1 MVQRSGQP
9 GPLPPGELL
18 RMSAPVSTMAIL
30 EAIRQ
35 VVGPSRPDQP
45 IALHEPDFRGTEAW
59 AYVKDCLDTGW
70 VSTAGQWVS
79 RFEQELASATGAAHA
94 VAVTNGTV
102 ALRLALHLVGVGPG
116 DEVLLPPLSF
126 VATANA
132 VAHLG
137 AVPHFVDV
145 EPTTLAMDPSAL
157 AERLKLVAEWRDG
170 QLLNRQTGRRL
181 AALLPVHVFGHPA
194 DGMALRQVADT
205 WGLPLVED
213 AAEAL
218 GSWRGDTHCGLFGAV
233 GTLSFNGNK
242 LITTGGGGALLTNDA
257 ELSQRAR
264 HLSTT
269 AKLPHPWAF
278 EHDAV
283 GWNDRLPNLN
293 AALGVAQLEDLE
305 RRLEAKRQLA
315 QRYTAAVASL
325 EGVELVEQ
333 PTGCRSNHWLTSLR
347 FTAAEPLEAEG
358 QRLQLLDAA
367 YAAGLLLR
375 PVWRLLHQLPM
386 YAAAPR
392 SVLSVAEDQ
401 AMRLVNLPSSPQLLQ

>member
-1 MVQRSGQP
+1 
-9 GPLPPGELL
+9 
-18 RMSAPVSTMAIL
+18 MSTALSTMTIL
-30 EAIRQ
+30 EAIQQ
-35 VVGPSRPDQP
+35 VVGTSSRDQP
-45 IALHEPDFRGTEAW
+45 VALHEPDFRGTEAW
-59 AYVKDCLDTGW
+59 TYVKDCLDTGW

-79 RFEQELASATGAAHA
+79 RFEQQLASATGAAHA
-94 VAVTNGTV
+94 VSVTNGTV

-145 EPTTLAMDPSAL
+145 EPITLALNPAAL
-157 AERLKLVAEWRDG
+157 VERLEQVAERRDG

-181 AALLPVHVFGHPA
+181 AAVLPVHVYGHPA
-194 DGMALRQVADT
+194 DGMALRQVADA

-242 LITTGGGGALLTNDA
+242 LITTGGGGALLTNDI
-257 ELSQRAR
+257 ELAQRAR

-269 AKLPHPWAF
+269 AKLPHTWMF
-278 EHDAV
+278 QHDDV

-305 RRLEAKRQLA
+305 RRLQAKRQLA
-315 QRYTAAVASL
+315 ERYGAAFAGF
-325 EGVELVEQ
+325 EGVELVSE
-333 PTGCRSNHWLTSLR
+333 PEGCRSNHWLVTLR
-347 FTAAEPLEAEG
+347 FTAADPAEAER
-358 QRLQLLDAA
+358 QRLQLLEAA
-367 YAAGLLLR
+367 HAVGLLLR
-375 PVWRLLHQLPM
+375 PAWKLLHCLPM
-386 YAAAPR
+386 FLKSPYGDLP
-392 SVLSVAEDQ
+392 VAMNQ
-401 AMRLVNLPSSPQLLQ
+401 VQRLVNLPSSPQLLK

>member
-1 MVQRSGQP
+1 
-9 GPLPPGELL
+9 
-18 RMSAPVSTMAIL
+18 MSAVASASTIL
-30 EAIRQ
+30 EAIQQ
-35 VVGPSRPDQP
+35 VVGPISPGQP
-45 IALHEPDFRGTEAW
+45 IGLHEPDFRGTEAW

-70 VSTAGQWVS
+70 VSTAGWWVD
-79 RFEQELASATGAAHA
+79 RFEQGLASATGAAHA

-102 ALRLALHLVGVGPG
+102 ALRLALHLMGVGPG

-145 EPTTLAMDPSAL
+145 EATTLAMDPVAL
-157 AERLKLVAEWRDG
+157 AERLEQMAEQRG
-170 QLLNRQTGRRL
+170 EQLINRQTGRRL
-181 AALLPVHVFGHPA
+181 AAVLPVHVFGHPA
-194 DGMALRQVADT
+194 DGMALRRVADA

-242 LITTGGGGALLTNDA
+242 LITTGGGGALLTNNA
-257 ELSQRAR
+257 ELAQRAR

-269 AKLPHPWAF
+269 AKLHHPWAF
-278 EHDAV
+278 EHDDV

-293 AALGVAQLEDLE
+293 AALGVAQLEHLD

-315 QRYTAAVASL
+315 ERYSSAVAGL
-325 EGVELVEQ
+325 EGVELVAE
-333 PTGCRSNHWLTSLR
+333 PAGCRSNHWLVALR
-347 FTAAEPLEAEG
+347 FAATDPSVAEH
-358 QRLQLLDAA
+358 QRLQLLEAA
-367 YAAGLLLR
+367 HAAGLLLR
-375 PVWRLLHQLPM
+375 PVWQLLHQLPM

-392 SVLSVAEDQ
+392 GVLPVAEDQ
-401 AMRLVNLPSSPQLLQ
+401 APRLVNLPSSPQLLQ

>member
-1 MVQRSGQP
+1 
-9 GPLPPGELL
+9 
-18 RMSAPVSTMAIL
+18 MSAATSTIALL
-30 EAIRQ
+30 EAIQQ
-35 VVGPSRPDQP
+35 VVGASSPGQP

-70 VSTAGQWVS
+70 VSAAGQWVS
-79 RFEQELASATGAAHA
+79 CFEQELASATGAAHA

-126 VATANA
+126 VATTNA

-145 EPTTLAMDPSAL
+145 EPATLAMDPAAL
-157 AERLKLVAEWRDG
+157 AERLEQLVERQDG
-170 QLLNRQTGRRL
+170 QVLNRQTGRRL
-181 AALLPVHVFGHPA
+181 AAVLPVHVFGHPA
-194 DGMALRQVADT
+194 DGAALRRVADA
-205 WGLPLVED
+205 WGLPMVED

-218 GSWRGDTHCGLFGAV
+218 GSWRCDTHCGLFGSV

-242 LITTGGGGALLTNDA
+242 LITTGGGGALLTNDS
-257 ELSQRAR
+257 ELAQQAR

-283 GWNDRLPNLN
+283 GWNDRMPNLN

-305 RRLEAKRQLA
+305 RRVKAKRQLA
-315 QRYTAAVASL
+315 ERYGDAVAGL
-325 EGVELVEQ
+325 EGVELVAE
-333 PTGCRSNHWLTSLR
+333 PDGCRSNHWLVSLR
-347 FTAAEPLEAEG
+347 FTAADPSEAQH
-358 QRLQLLDAA
+358 QRLQLLEVAH
-367 YAAGLLLR
+367 AAGLLLR

-392 SVLSVAEDQ
+392 GELPVAEDQ
-401 AMRLVNLPSSPQLLQ
+401 AQRLVNLPSSPQLLR

>member
-1 MVQRSGQP
+1 MLSPR
-9 GPLPPGELL
+9 ELR
-18 RMSAPVSTMAIL
+18 RMSSAVSTSALLDAIH
-30 EAIRQ
+30 Q
-35 VVGPSRPDQP
+35 VVGPSSPEQP
-45 IALHEPDFRGTEAW
+45 IALHEPDFHGTEAW
-59 AYVKDCLDTGW
+59 TYVKDCLDTGW
-70 VSTAGQWVS
+70 VSTAGHWVK
-79 RFEQELASATGAAHA
+79 RFEQELASVTGAAHA

-102 ALRLALHLVGVGPG
+102 ALRLALHLAGVESG

-137 AVPHFVDV
+137 AVPQFVDV
-145 EPTTLAMDPSAL
+145 EPTTLAMDPVAL
-157 AERLKLVAEWRDG
+157 AERLEQMAEWRDG
-170 QLLNRQTGRRL
+170 QLLNRYTGRRL
-181 AALLPVHVFGHPA
+181 AAVLPVHVFGYPA
-194 DGMALRQVADT
+194 DGIALRQVAND

-218 GSWRGDTHCGLFGAV
+218 GSWRGDIHCGLFGAV

-257 ELSQRAR
+257 ALAQRAR

-305 RRLEAKRQLA
+305 RRLVTKRKLA
-315 QRYTAAVASL
+315 ERYRAAVASL
-325 EGVELVEQ
+325 EGVELVAE
-333 PTGCRSNHWLTSLR
+333 PEGSRSNHWLVTLR
-347 FTAAEPLEAEG
+347 FTETDPLEAER
-358 QRLQLLDAA
+358 QRLQLLGAA
-367 YAAGLLLR
+367 HAAGLLLR
-375 PVWRLLHQLPM
+375 PVWKLLHQLPI
-386 YAAAPR
+386 YSASPR
-392 SVLSVAEDQ
+392 GTLKVAEDQ
-401 AMRLVNLPSSPQLLQ
+401 AQRLVSLPSSPQLLQ

>member
-1 MVQRSGQP
+1 
-9 GPLPPGELL
+9 
-18 RMSAPVSTMAIL
+18 MSQAQSIL
-30 EAIRQ
+30 KALRQ
-35 VVGPSRPDQP
+35 VCGSDEPGQP
-45 IALHEPDFRGTEAW
+45 IALHEPDFSGTQAW
-59 AYVKDCLDTGW
+59 AYVRDCLDSGW

-79 RFEQELASATGAAHA
+79 RFEQELCSRTGAAHA

-102 ALRLALHLVGVGPG
+102 ALRLALHLVGVSAD

-145 EPTTLAMDPSAL
+145 EAGSLGMDPTALSARL
-157 AERLKLVAEWRDG
+157 EAVAERREGGVF
-170 QLLNRQTGRRL
+170 NRSTGRRL
-181 AALLPVHVFGHPA
+181 AVVLPVHVFGHPA
-194 DGMALRQVADT
+194 RIQELRAVAEA

-218 GSWRGDTHCGLFGAV
+218 GSWLDGTHCGLFGAV

-242 LITTGGGGALLTNDA
+242 LITTGGGGALLTQSA
-257 ELSQRAR
+257 ELAQRAR

-293 AALGVAQLEDLE
+293 AALGVAQLKDLE
-305 RRLEAKRQLA
+305 RRLEACLEEAAERQLVA
-315 QRYTAAVASL
+315 DVPVGVFLSGGLDSGTLTALVAKRS
-325 EGVELVEQ
+325 EVVRTFSVGFRDDDGVVYFLYHF
-333 PTGCRSNHWLTSLR
+333 TKNSSLR
-347 FTAAEPLEAEG
+347 RRRRRRRRRVVFIVMLFC
-358 QRLQLLDAA
+358 LF
-367 YAAGLLLR
+367 
-375 PVWRLLHQLPM
+375 
-386 YAAAPR
+386 APR
-392 SVLSVAEDQ
+392 TS
-401 AMRLVNLPSSPQLLQ
+401 

>member
-1 MVQRSGQP
+1 
-9 GPLPPGELL
+9 
-18 RMSAPVSTMAIL
+18 MAIL
-30 EAIRQ
+30 EAIQ
-35 VVGPSRPDQP
+35 GVVGASSPNQP
-45 IALHEPDFRGTEAW
+45 IALQEPDFRGTEAW

-70 VSTAGQWVS
+70 VSTAGRWVS
-79 RFEQELASATGAAHA
+79 CFEQELASATGAAHA

-102 ALRLALHLVGVGPG
+102 ALRLALNLVGVGPG

-145 EPTTLAMDPSAL
+145 EPTTLAMDPGVLHERLEEL
-157 AERLKLVAEWRDG
+157 AERRDG

-181 AALLPVHVFGHPA
+181 AAVLPVHVFGHPA
-194 DGMALRQVADT
+194 DVMALRQVADA

-257 ELSQRAR
+257 ELAQRAR

-269 AKLPHPWAF
+269 AKLPHPWTF
-278 EHDAV
+278 DHDAV

-305 RRLEAKRQLA
+305 RRLEAKRLLA
-315 QRYTAAVASL
+315 ERYRAAVAGL
-325 EGVELVEQ
+325 EAVELVAE
-333 PTGCRSNHWLTSLR
+333 PVGCRSNHWLVTLR
-347 FTAAEPLEAEG
+347 FMAEDPREAKRQRLKLLEA
-358 QRLQLLDAA
+358 AHA
-367 YAAGLLLR
+367 TGLLLR
-375 PVWRLLHQLPM
+375 PVWQLLHQLPM
-386 YAAAPR
+386 YAAETR
-392 SVLSVAEDQ
+392 SALPVAEDQ
-401 AMRLVNLPSSPQLLQ
+401 AQRLVNLPSSLQLLQ